1 MKSKHLRYVESLAVL
16 RNHSTPQK
24 DSAEESRDG
33 QYSKA
38 REGQTVPFT
47 QARKESLAVVFLSE
61 PLINEMRERFR
72 KP

>member
-47 QARKESLAVVFLSE
+47 PARKESLAEVLFSE
-61 PLINEMRERFR
+61 PLLNEMRERYR
-72 KP
+72 KT